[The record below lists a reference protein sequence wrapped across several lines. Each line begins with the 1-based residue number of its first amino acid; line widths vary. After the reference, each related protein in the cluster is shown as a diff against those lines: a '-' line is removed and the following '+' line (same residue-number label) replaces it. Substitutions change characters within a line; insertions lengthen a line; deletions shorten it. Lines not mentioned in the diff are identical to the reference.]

1 MPAQRRNKAL
11 RQPNGTRANL
21 EGFTLIEL
29 LVVIAIIAILAGM
42 LLPSLAKAKSKAQQI
57 SCVNNVKQLN
67 TVFQMYAGDN
77 DDRIVLNNHGD
88 VGPCWVVGSFAANAA
103 DATNIT
109 IMNNENLSLFS
120 KYMNAARSA
129 NVYKCPAD
137 KLKGTG
143 SGTLAVPRVR
153 SYAMNSYMGWDVNPP
168 QTRPYSYRDI
178 PNARYQGPFLRL
190 GQLVGISPATA
201 PTFMDVHPESICA
214 PLFGVNMGAQT
225 WYHIPAAYHSSSA
238 SVGFAD
244 GHAETKKWSDPR
256 TVKPSPSTD
265 FHGHATS
272 SANNRDLVW
281 LQEHTT
287 VLK

>member
-1 MPAQRRNKAL
+1 MP
-11 RQPNGTRANL
+11 QPSGTRANI

-67 TVFQMYAGDN
+67 LVFQMYTSDN

-88 VGPCWVVGSFAANAA
+88 VGACWVVGTFAANAA

-129 NVYKCPAD
+129 NIYKCPAD

-143 SGTLAVPRVR
+143 AGTLAVPRVR
-153 SYAMNSYMGWDVNPP
+153 SYGLNCYLGFDVNPP
-168 QTRPYSYRDI
+168 QARPYSYRSI
-178 PNARYQGPFLRL
+178 PNARYQAPFTRMS
-190 GQLVGISPATA
+190 QLTGISPAA
-201 PTFMDVHPESICA
+201 AFSFMDVNPDSLCA
-214 PLFGVNMGAQT
+214 PLFGVNMGEQT
-225 WYHIPAAYHSSSA
+225 YYHIPAAYHNSGA
-238 SVGFAD
+238 AVGFAD
-244 GHAETKKWSDPR
+244 SHVETKKWLDVR
-256 TVKPSPSTD
+256 TVKPNPNTD
-265 FHGHATS
+265 FHGHVVS
-272 SANNRDLVW
+272 SANNRDLAW

-287 VLK
+287 ILK